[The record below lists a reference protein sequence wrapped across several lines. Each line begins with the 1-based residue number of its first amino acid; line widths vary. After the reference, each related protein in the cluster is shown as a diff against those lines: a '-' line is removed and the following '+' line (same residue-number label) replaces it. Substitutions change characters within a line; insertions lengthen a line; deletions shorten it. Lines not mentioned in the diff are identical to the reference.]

1 MTSRRAFL
9 TQASTTLAGSTLLKS
24 TLLGSTLSGS
34 LLLGRPH
41 NADAA
46 EMPPMLMRKIPTS
59 GEPVPVIGLGTS
71 GSFEI
76 SADSPEY
83 AALKEVLKRFF
94 GSGASLIDTAPTYG
108 NAENILGPLLAETN
122 TRRLAF
128 IATKLS
134 RVTGKD
140 EGLAQFRGTLK
151 SLQTDKVELLQV
163 HNLNDWKTQIELA
176 RQLKAEGKVKYVG
189 VTHYQ
194 ESGQEA
200 LADVVQETKP
210 DFLQINYSVTQ
221 RGAEKRVLPMARDLG
236 IAVLANRNF
245 DDGALF
251 AQVKDKEL
259 PGWAVDLSITS
270 WAQMFLKFVLSND
283 AVTAVIP
290 ATGKPE
296 RESDNLR
303 AGFGPLLTAA
313 QKSEVIDI
321 VG

>member
-9 TQASTTLAGSTLLKS
+9 TQASTTLAGSS
-24 TLLGSTLSGS
+24 LLGSTLLESTLAGS

-41 NADAA
+41 DAAAA
-46 EMPPMLMRKIPTS
+46 EMPPMMMRKIPSS

-140 EGLAQFRGTLK
+140 EGLAQFRGTLCAFG
-151 SLQTDKVELLQV
+151 ERLLCR
-163 HNLNDWKTQIELA
+163 
-176 RQLKAEGKVKYVG
+176 RQHFVKRKHERVF
-189 VTHYQ
+189 
-194 ESGQEA
+194 
-200 LADVVQETKP
+200 P
-210 DFLQINYSVTQ
+210 D
-221 RGAEKRVLPMARDLG
+221 G
-236 IAVLANRNF
+236 
-245 DDGALF
+245 DGHIRWCA
-251 AQVKDKEL
+251 ASL
-259 PGWAVDLSITS
+259 PGLKISRRVGQLLSY
-270 WAQMFLKFVLSND
+270 
-283 AVTAVIP
+283 
-290 ATGKPE
+290 
-296 RESDNLR
+296 R
-303 AGFGPLLTAA
+303 
-313 QKSEVIDI
+313 
-321 VG
+321 

>member
-1 MTSRRAFL
+1 MTSRRTFL
-9 TQASTTLAGSTLLKS
+9 TQAPAVAGGCI
-24 TLLGSTLSGS
+24 LLGAMRTV
-34 LLLGRPH
+34 R
-41 NADAA
+41 AA
-46 EMPPMLMRKIPTS
+46 EMPPMTMRKIPSS

-76 SADSPEY
+76 QADAPEY
-83 AALKEVLKRFF
+83 PALKEVLKRFF
-94 GSGASLIDTAPTYG
+94 GSGATLIDTAPTYG
-108 NAENILGPLLAETN
+108 NAENILGRLLAETGV
-122 TRRLAF
+122 RRLAF

-134 RVTGKD
+134 RVSGKE

-163 HNLNDWKTQIELA
+163 HNLGDWKTQIELA
-176 RQLKAEGKVKYVG
+176 RQLKTEGKVKYVG

-194 ESGQEA
+194 DSGQEA
-200 LADVVQETKP
+200 LADVVAAMKP

-221 RGAEKRVLPMARDLG
+221 RGAEKRVLPLARDLG
-236 IAVLANRNF
+236 VAVLANRNF
-245 DDGALF
+245 NDGALF
-251 AQVKDKEL
+251 NQVKDKVL
-259 PGWAVDLSITS
+259 PGWAAELGITS
-270 WAQMFLKFVLSND
+270 WAQMFLKFVLSHE

-296 RESDNLR
+296 RETDNLR

-313 QKSEVIDI
+313 QKSEVIDL